1 MANQFAST
9 NALNGALAILKNWYA
24 GPIVSQFNDEI
35 PLYREIEKGKEK
47 FNGLQVVRPIKVRR
61 NPGIGATSDGGPLP
75 SIGQQT
81 TQQAQISAKFNYL
94 RFGITGPMIKASQ
107 GDKGAFIS
115 AMEFEMSEGL
125 TDLKQDINRQ
135 LIWNGNGT
143 LGLASAAATASNT
156 LTVQGRTTGE
166 NGNKYLDVGIVID
179 IVSAANGA
187 ILASAV
193 SITAISGTATA
204 TLTLSA
210 PVTCSALDL
219 IIRTGTNGNEVQGLQ
234 YTLDG
239 GTSTIYNINRSSYQV
254 YQGNVLSNGGNAL
267 SLNFMKQ
274 GWNQGKQR
282 GGAKYDFVLSDF
294 DSERYYEKLLIA
306 DKRYMGKVKGD
317 GTFSEKE
324 ENYLEYSGIPVV
336 SDKDMSDPN
345 MMFLDTKQWKKY
357 LLAELEWADE
367 TGTYLIAQTGADAFE
382 ARLRLFFNL
391 FCEKPSA
398 QVLLQSYI
406 SP

>member
-35 PLYREIEKGKEK
+35 PFYREVEKGKEK
-47 FNGLQVVRPIKVRR
+47 YNGLQVIRPVKVRR
-61 NPGIGATSDGGPLP
+61 NPGIGATSDGGNLP
-75 SIGQQT
+75 AIGQQT
-81 TQQAQISAKFNYL
+81 TQQAQIAAKFNYL

-107 GDKGAFIS
+107 GDKGAFVS

-125 TDLKQDINRQ
+125 TDLKQDVNRQ
-135 LIWNGNGT
+135 LMWNGDGT
-143 LGLASAAATASNT
+143 LGIVAANVVASNT
-156 LTVQGRTTGE
+156 VTVSGRTSGE

-179 IVSAANGA
+179 IIDGTTSA
-187 ILASAV
+187 LKASGL
-193 SITAISGTATA
+193 SITSISGTATA
-204 TLTLSA
+204 TIVLSGA
-210 PVTCSALDL
+210 VTCSTSDKV
-219 IIRTGTNGNEVQGLQ
+219 IRTGTSGNEVSGIQ

-239 GTSTIYNINRSSYQV
+239 GTTTIYNINRSTYPV
-254 YQGNVLSNGGNAL
+254 YQGNVLSNSSNSL

-282 GGAKYDFVLSDF
+282 GGAKYDFISCDF
-294 DSERYYEKLLIA
+294 DSERFYEKLLIA

-317 GTFSEKE
+317 GTFSEKD
-324 ENYLEYSGIPVV
+324 ENYLEYGGIPIVP
-336 SDKDMSDPN
+336 DKDMPDPFFY
-345 MMFLDTKQWKKY
+345 FLDTKQWKKY
-357 LLAELEWADE
+357 VLAELEWADE
-367 TGTYLIAQTGADAFE
+367 TGTYLIAQTSADAFE

-398 QVLLQSYI
+398 QVLLGTYI

>member
-1 MANQFAST
+1 MANQFASISS
-9 NALNGALAILKNWYA
+9 AVSILKNWYA

-35 PLYREIEKGKEK
+35 PFYREIEKGKEK
-47 FNGLQVVRPIKVRR
+47 FNGQQVVRPVKVRR
-61 NPGIGATSDGGPLP
+61 NPGIGATSDGGILP
-75 SIGQQT
+75 AIGQQT
-81 TQQAQISAKFNYL
+81 TQQAQIAAKYNYL

-107 GDKGAFIS
+107 GDKGAFVS

-135 LIWNGNGT
+135 LMWNGNGS
-143 LGLASAAATASNT
+143 LGLVAAAATASNV
-156 LTVQGRTTGE
+156 LTVQGRSTGE
-166 NGNKYLDVGIVID
+166 NGNKYLDVNVVVD
-179 IVSAANGA
+179 IVSAVTGLVTNAG
-187 ILASAV
+187 LT
-193 SITAISGTATA
+193 ITAISGTATA

-219 IIRTGTNGNEVQGLQ
+219 VIRSGSNGNEVQGIQ

-239 GTSTIYNINRSSYQV
+239 GTSTIYNIDRTAYPV
-254 YQGNVLSNGGNAL
+254 YQGNVLSNNLNAL
-267 SLNFMKQ
+267 TLNFMKQ

-282 GGAKYDFVLSDF
+282 GGAKYDAIFCDF
-294 DSERYYEKLLIA
+294 DSERFYERLLIV

-324 ENYLEYSGIPVV
+324 ENYLEYGGIPVV
-336 SDKDMSDPN
+336 ADKDMSDPN
-345 MMFLDTKQWKKY
+345 FTFLDSKQWKKY

-367 TGTYLIAQTGADAFE
+367 TGTYLIAQTSADAFE

-398 QVLLQSYI
+398 QVLLSSYI

>member
-1 MANQFAST
+1 MANQFASI
-9 NALNGALAILKNWYA
+9 ASAISILKNWYA

-35 PLYREIEKGKEK
+35 PFYREVEKGKEK
-47 FNGLQVVRPIKVRR
+47 FNGQQVIRPVKVRR

-75 SIGQQT
+75 AIGQQT
-81 TQQAQISAKFNYL
+81 TQQAQISAKYNYL

-107 GDKGAFIS
+107 GDKGAFVS

-135 LIWNGNGT
+135 LMWNGNGT
-143 LGLASAAATASNT
+143 LGLAAAAATASNT
-156 LTVQGRTTGE
+156 LTVQGRSSGE

-179 IVSAANGA
+179 IVSAVTGLVTN
-187 ILASAV
+187 SALT
-193 SITAISGTATA
+193 ITAISGTTTA

-219 IIRTGTNGNEVQGLQ
+219 IIRTGSNGNEVQGIQ
-234 YTLDG
+234 YALDG
-239 GTSTIYNINRSSYQV
+239 GTSTIYNINRSIYTS
-254 YQGNVLSNGGNAL
+254 YQGNVLSNNANSL

-282 GGAKYDFVLSDF
+282 GGAKYDLVLCDY
-294 DSERYYEKLLIA
+294 DSERFYERLLIV

-317 GTFSEKE
+317 GTFSEKD
-324 ENYLEYSGIPVV
+324 ENYLEYGGIPLV

-345 MMFLDTKQWKKY
+345 IAFLDTKQWKKY
-357 LLAELEWADE
+357 VLAELEWADE
-367 TGTYLIAQTGADAFE
+367 TGTYLIAQTSADAFE

-391 FCEKPSA
+391 FPEKPSA
-398 QVLLQSYI
+398 QVLLTSYI